1 MQENPEFFFKQ
12 KEPFY
17 EADVEE
23 LGERMKFINVH
34 SLLTLTKVTK
44 LNEGDGTCA
53 RICL

>member
-34 SLLTLTKVTK
+34 SL
-44 LNEGDGTCA
+44 
-53 RICL
+53 IQ